1 MPKISPLPPE
11 EWSDEQADLLQPMRR
26 NEGVGEVAQNLFTT
40 LVRHP
45 KLFKRWS
52 VFANHILFKST
63 LPPRERELVILRVA
77 WLCHAGYEWGQ
88 HVLIARDC
96 GISDDTIRRV
106 KIGPDDDGWTR
117 TEAALLRAV
126 DELQSDCRIADG
138 TWSELQPHYSE
149 QQMLDLMF
157 TAGNYRL
164 LAGVMRSIDLERDAG
179 VCGLD
184 GP

>member
-1 MPKISPLPPE
+1 MTPLPPE
-11 EWSDEQADLLQPMRR
+11 EWSEEQAELLQPMRR
-26 NEGVGEVAQNLFTT
+26 NEGVGRAAHNLFAT

-77 WLCHAGYEWGQ
+77 WLCRADYEWGQ
-88 HVLIARDC
+88 HVLIAREC
-96 GISDDTIRRV
+96 GLSDDTIRRI
-106 KIGPDDDGWTR
+106 KIGPDGGGWTR
-117 TEAALLRAV
+117 IEAALLRAV
-126 DELQSDCRIADG
+126 DELHSDCRIGDG
-138 TWSELQPHYSE
+138 TWNELQPHYGE

-164 LAGVMRSIDLERDAG
+164 LAGVMRSIEIERDAG
-179 VCGLD
+179 AGGLD